1 MNAANL
7 QWRHNSGEVRGE
19 NGQQIGPMPMS
30 ESHRASSVQ
39 HTWALIRSKGVF
51 EGETRP

>member
-7 QWRHNSGEVRGE
+7 QWRRNSGEVRGE
-19 NGQQIGPMPMS
+19 NGQQTGRMPMS

-39 HTWALIRSKGVF
+39 HTWALIRSKGIF